1 MLSAGSILNYKIDT
15 DSARAES
22 VSLKLIM
29 QFKIEKKLK
38 NSLGR
43 VGVLT
48 TPHGVIMTPA
58 FVAVGTKATVKSL
71 NPEQVKEAGVQ
82 MVLGNT
88 YHLYLQP
95 GDEIVRG
102 AGGIGKF
109 MNWQGPTMTDSGGF
123 QVFSLGVAYG
133 KDPEGKQASYGAG
146 ISKVMKT
153 TEIEQSISKR
163 PAPYQAKGF
172 GSGFD
177 DSDAPRLAKI
187 GQDGVSFKSHL
198 DGSIHYITPEKS
210 IQIQHNL
217 GADIIFAF
225 DECTSPTE
233 DLKYQEEAL
242 ERTHRWAE
250 RSLRE
255 HQKLLL
261 FNTGENSSFLGSLS
275 PSADGALPLGS
286 SACETPRNRTFLS
299 SPALFGIVQGGR
311 DERLRKL
318 SAKVISEMRIDGK
331 NLAPYQAEGFGS
343 GFDGFGIGGSF
354 AKEDMSSAVKWVNEI
369 LPEEKPRH
377 LLGIGEPE
385 DLFMGIENGVDLFDC
400 VLPTRLGRN
409 GTIYTKNGKIIITN
423 TKYRN
428 DFSPLDEECGCY
440 ACGGKRPLPNPPQRR
455 GKEMGFYSRAYIA
468 HLFHGKEML
477 AGTLASI
484 HNLYFIVHLVDD
496 IRQSILDDKFFE
508 FKDEFFR
515 KYLGR

>member
-1 MLSAGSILNYKIDT
+1 
-15 DSARAES
+15 
-22 VSLKLIM
+22 M
-29 QFKIEKKLK
+29 QFKIQKKLE

-43 VGVLT
+43 VGILE
-48 TPHGVIMTPA
+48 TPHGVIETPA

-71 NPEQVKEAGVQ
+71 SPQQVKETGTQV
-82 MVLGNT
+82 VLGNT

-95 GDEIVRG
+95 GDEIVRD

-109 MNWQGPTMTDSGGF
+109 MNWNGPTMTDSGGF

-133 KDPEGKQASYGAG
+133 LKL
-146 ISKVMKT
+146 SKVG
-153 TEIEQSISKR
+153 Q
-163 PAPYQAKGF
+163 F
-172 GSGFD
+172 GRSSENTDDLGKDILPILIPERFD

-225 DECTSPTE
+225 DECTSPVE
-233 DLKYQEEAL
+233 DLKYQNEAL

-250 RSLRE
+250 RCLVE
-255 HQKLLL
+255 HKKL
-261 FNTGENSSFLGSLS
+261 GG
-275 PSADGALPLGS
+275 DQ
-286 SACETPRNRTFLS
+286 
-299 SPALFGIVQGGR
+299 ALFGIVQGGR
-311 DERLRKL
+311 EKDLRKK
-318 SAKVISEMRIDGK
+318 SAEVISSM
-331 NLAPYQAEGFGS
+331 N
-343 GFDGFGIGGSF
+343 FDGFGIGGSF

-385 DLFMGIENGVDLFDC
+385 DLFMGIENGVDFFDC

-409 GTIYTKNGKIIITN
+409 GSIYTKYGKIIITN

-428 DFSPLDEECGCY
+428 DFEPIEKDCECYTC
-440 ACGGKRPLPNPPQRR
+440 KN
-455 GKEMGFYSRAYIA
+455 YSRAYIA

-477 AGTLASI
+477 AGTLASM
-484 HNLYFIVHLVDD
+484 HNLYFIVNLVKK
-496 IRQSILDDKFFE
+496 IRQSILDDNFYE
-508 FKDEFFR
+508 FKKEFLDIYKR
-515 KYLGR
+515 